1 MGTKEYQITT
11 TFPKQNAELDLRKLF
26 IATY

>member
-11 TFPKQNAELDLRKLF
+11 TLPKQYPEIDLQKLF
-26 IATY
+26 IVTY